1 MRIKIILNQGKSCII
16 AKKNVYALSRKKEK
30 YKYANPMQIMFMNIN
45 EVDVKKWISHRVKRN
60 KIYGVV

>member
-16 AKKNVYALSRKKEK
+16 AKKNMYTLSRNKEK
-30 YKYANPMQIMFMNIN
+30 YKYANPMQIMFMNIS
-45 EVDVKKWISHRVKRN
+45 EVDVKKWISHHVKTN